1 MIARHAAVLYMAGAA
16 LCFTLMGV
24 VIKHV
29 SAEVSIAVIVMFRMV
44 VALAIMIPWLLRNG
58 LRVAA
63 TRRPFGHLTRA
74 MAGGASLLCYIYA
87 LAHLSLADA
96 IALSFTSPLWAIP
109 AAAAL
114 LRERVGLGRWLAT
127 SCGFAGVLMLTRPH
141 LSLDPAMLV
150 ALLGALL
157 TALSQST
164 TRGLT
169 DTEPPDRIVFYYSL
183 FGTVAALGPA
193 AYVWSTPSGPTLLWL
208 ILVGLL
214 AAAGLASAARAFAR
228 ADVTLLSP
236 IDFLRLPLGAAIGF
250 ALFNEQPDAF
260 TVLGSAIIAASTLYI
275 VRRPPEVSRPRRT
288 GDPAAR

>member
-29 SAEVSIAVIVMFRMV
+29 SAEVPIAVIVLFRMT
-44 VALAIMIPWLLRNG
+44 VALAIMIPWLLRHG

-74 MAGGASLLCYIYA
+74 LTGGASLLCYIYA

-109 AAAAL
+109 AAAVL
-114 LRERVGLGRWLAT
+114 LRERVGIGRWLAT
-127 SCGFAGVLMLTRPH
+127 LSGFGGVLMLTRPH
-141 LSLDPAMLV
+141 LALDPAMLV

-183 FGTVAALGPA
+183 FGTIAALAPA
-193 AYVWSTPSGPTLLWL
+193 AHAWSTPSGAALLWL
-208 ILVGLL
+208 TLIGIL
-214 AAAGLASAARAFAR
+214 AAAGLATAARAFAR
-228 ADVTLLSP
+228 ADVSLLSP
-236 IDFLRLPLGAAIGF
+236 IDFLRLPLGAAIGY
-250 ALFNEQPDAF
+250 ALFDEQPDLL
-260 TVLGSAIIAASTLYI
+260 TVAGSVIIAASTLYI
-275 VRRPPEVSRPRRT
+275 VRHGPAVSRPNRT
-288 GDPAAR
+288 VGSARP

>member
-1 MIARHAAVLYMAGAA
+1 MTGRHAAVLFMAGAA

-29 SAEVSIAVIVMFRMV
+29 SAEVSIAVIVLFRMA
-44 VALAIMIPWLLRNG
+44 VALATMAPWLARHG

-63 TRRPFGHLTRA
+63 TRRPLAHLSRA
-74 MAGGASLLCYIYA
+74 LTGGASLLCYIYA

-109 AAAAL
+109 TAAIL
-114 LRERVGLGRWLAT
+114 LRERVGIARWLAT
-127 SCGFAGVLMLTRPH
+127 SCGFAGVLLLTRPH
-141 LSLDPAMLV
+141 LTPDPAMLV

-183 FGTVAALGPA
+183 YGTIVAIGPA
-193 AYVWSTPSGPTLLWL
+193 IYAWTPPGAGATLWL
-208 ILVGLL
+208 VVAGLL
-214 AAAGLASAARAFAR
+214 ASAGLAFAARAFAR

-236 IDFLRLPLGAAIGF
+236 IDFLRLPVGAVIGY
-250 ALFNEQPDAF
+250 ALFDEHPDSY
-260 TVLGSAIIAASTLYI
+260 TVLGSVIIAASTFYV
-275 VRRPPEVSRPRRT
+275 VRQRPVA
-288 GDPAAR
+288 GAAARSEVAAPH